1 MLNLRNT
8 VVLLSAWIMA
18 LSCTSDAF
26 GQDDESYRVQPGDV
40 LIISVWKEADLQQE
54 VLVRPDG
61 GLTFPLAGEVQARGK
76 SVEEIRQ
83 DLVSKLSRFIPDLV
97 VTVTIKQILGNKIY
111 VIGQVKNAGAFVMN
125 PRVDVVQA
133 LSMAGG
139 ATTFAAL
146 NDIVILRRV
155 NGQQTAFPFRY
166 NDVAKG
172 RNLDQNIL
180 LQSGDVVIVP

>member
-1 MLNLRNT
+1 MSNLRRAM
-8 VVLLSAWIMA
+8 VLLGVWLFVSPATQAQQADTDPYI
-18 LSCTSDAF
+18 
-26 GQDDESYRVQPGDV
+26 VQPGDLLV
-40 LIISVWKEADLQQE
+40 ISVWKEEDLQQE

-61 GLTFPLAGEVQARGK
+61 GITFPLAGEIQARGK
-76 SVEEIRQ
+76 TVEQIREDVVQ
-83 DLVSKLSRFIPDLV
+83 KLSRFIPDLV
-97 VTVTIKQILGNKIY
+97 VTVTVKQILGNRIY
-111 VIGQVKNAGAFVMN
+111 VIGQVKNAGSFVMN

-146 NDIVILRRV
+146 NDIVILRRI
-155 NGQQTAFPFRY
+155 NGTQTAFPFRY
-166 NDVAKG
+166 NDVARG

>member
-1 MLNLRNT
+1 MLNLRH
-8 VVLLSAWIMA
+8 VVLLLGLFWAVLGPLA
-18 LSCTSDAF
+18 QA
-26 GQDDESYRVQPGDV
+26 QDDSSESYKVQPGDL
-40 LIISVWKEADLQQE
+40 LIISVWKEEDLQQE

-61 GLTFPLAGEVQARGK
+61 GITFPLAGEIQARGK
-76 SVEEIRQ
+76 SVEQIRQ
-83 DLVSKLSRFIPDLV
+83 DLASKLNRFIPDLV

-125 PRVDVVQA
+125 PRVDVIQA

-146 NDIVILRRV
+146 NDVVILRRA
-155 NGQQTAFPFRY
+155 NGRQTALPFRY
-166 NDVAKG
+166 NDVARGK
-172 RNLDQNIL
+172 NLQQNIL